1 MSVRRIMGT
10 EVEYGIS
17 VPGQPG
23 ANPMVTSSQVVNA
36 YGARPELNRGGRA
49 RWDYE
54 EESPLRDAR
63 GFTYSGAA
71 YDPADALADEDLGLA
86 NVILTNGARL
96 YVDHAHPEYSTPE
109 CTNPMDIVRWD
120 KAGERV
126 MAEASRRAATIPGTH
141 RIQLYKNNTDNKG
154 ASYGSHENYLMRRQ
168 TPFADI
174 VAHLTPFF
182 VTRQIFCGVGRV
194 GIGQDGSGSGFQISS
209 RADFFEVEVGL
220 ETTLK
225 RPIINTRDEPHADA
239 DKYRRLHVIIGD
251 ANLSEIATYLKMG
264 TTSLVLSMIEEK
276 VFTGELGIADPV
288 SELKAVSHDP
298 SLKHLMRLRDGR
310 RLTAL
315 DLQWAYFERARAF
328 VDERY
333 GDDAD
338 EQTAD
343 VLDRWEGVLTK
354 LGATRCPAPTSS
366 TGWPSCGCWRAT
378 GTGRTSAW
386 SSPKLQ
392 LVDLQYSDVRPEKGL
407 YHRLVARGSMKTLLD
422 DAEIQRAMVE
432 PPEDTRAYF
441 RGRCLAQYASEVVAA
456 SWDSVIFDVGR
467 ESLVRVP
474 MMEPERGTKKH
485 VGALF
490 DKCESAKDLLEVDH
504 RAGESDICRWPR
516 GRFSRNPM

>member
-1 MSVRRIMGT
+1 MGVHRVMGT
-10 EVEYGIS
+10 EIEYGIS

-23 ANPMVTSSQVVNA
+23 ANPMVTSSQIVNA
-36 YGARPELNRGGRA
+36 YGARPELSRNGRA

-63 GFTYSGAA
+63 GFTYSGAL
-71 YDPADALADEDLGLA
+71 YDPSEALADEDLGLA

-109 CTNPMDIVRWD
+109 VTSPRDIVLWD

-126 MAEASRRAATIPGTH
+126 MAEAARRAATIPGSAPIH
-141 RIQLYKNNTDNKG
+141 LYKNNTDNKG
-154 ASYGSHENYLMRRQ
+154 ASYGAHENYLMRRQ

-174 VAHLTPFF
+174 VQFLTPFF
-182 VTRQIFCGVGRV
+182 VTRQIVCGAGRV
-194 GIGQDGSGSGFQISS
+194 GIGQDGSTPGFQISQ

-251 ANLSEIATYLKMG
+251 ANLSEISTYLKVG
-264 TTSLVLSMIEEK
+264 TTALILEMIEEK
-276 VFTGELGIADPV
+276 ALTADLGITDPVGEL
-288 SELKAVSHDP
+288 KQVSHDP
-298 SLKHLMRLRDGR
+298 SLTYRMKLRDGR

-315 DLQWAYFERARAF
+315 DLQWAFLERAQAF
-328 VDERY
+328 VDNR
-333 GDDAD
+333 GTD
-338 EQTAD
+338 EQTTD
-343 VLDRWEGVLTK
+343 VLRRWESVLDRLGRDPMSCADELDWVAKLRLLEGYRDRESLAW
-354 LGATRCPAPTSS
+354 GSS
-366 TGWPSCGCWRAT
+366 
-378 GTGRTSAW
+378 
-386 SSPKLQ
+386 KLQ

-407 YHRLVARGSMKTLLD
+407 YHRLVARGSMKTLFTP
-422 DAEIQRAMVE
+422 EQVREAMTE

-474 MMEPERGTKKH
+474 MMEPLRGTKAH

-490 DKCESAKDLLEVDH
+490 DRCPSAKDLLE
-504 RAGESDICRWPR
+504 ALTGP
-516 GRFSRNPM
+516 